1 MKALLF
7 SFLFSTS
14 LFAQTLHLKDFNY
27 PVPDIA
33 SQNLNK
39 EELYSKMNHSLIRL
53 KDSICS
59 NRAHMWAYDFKR
71 QNQIETP
78 KIFLFYTAKSG
89 RYPGVTWWYH
99 VSPMVN
105 ENSRY
110 WVMDAGYPDRLNK
123 PAAIKDW
130 LKVFTGEKSICKEIK
145 PGDDDLVKL
154 MFSAK
159 TFPEVTRHGKYDC
172 YYKLVPPG
180 YWTPEAVAKN
190 ILGHDA
196 DGTPVRYVRDEINKS
211 EVYSACLE
219 AATSPFGWAFRS
231 GKAACQRYIR
241 TGFLK
246 F

>member
-1 MKALLF
+1 MKALSIL
-7 SFLFSTS
+7 FLFSTS
-14 LFAQTLHLKDFNY
+14 VFAQTLHLKDFNY

-33 SQNLNK
+33 PRNLKK
-39 EELYSKMNHSLIRL
+39 EELFTKMNRSLVRL

-71 QNQIETP
+71 EHQIDSP

-105 ENSRY
+105 EKGNY
-110 WVMDAGYPDRLNK
+110 WVMDAGYPDRVKGPL
-123 PAAIKDW
+123 PIKEW
-130 LKVFTGEKSICKEIK
+130 LKEFTGEKSVCKEIQ
-145 PGDDDLVKL
+145 PGDDDLVEL
-154 MFSAK
+154 MFSAS

-172 YYKLVPPG
+172 YYKLTPPG
-180 YWTPEAVAKN
+180 YWTPEALAKH
-190 ILGHDA
+190 ILGRDA
-196 DGTPVRYVRDEINKS
+196 SGSPVRYVRDEISKS

-219 AATSPFGWAFRS
+219 TTTSPFGWAFRQ
-231 GKAACQRYIR
+231 GRGACQKYIR